1 MRRHYA
7 AACALLLAFCGA
19 VGAAPTSFADDT
31 PPPAP
36 TTTAPEPELDIGD
49 FLLGEI
55 TKYRRETWRWEQ
67 LMRVH
72 RTPASSVAERSN
84 DREQRLLILNS
95 WKRKAAK
102 RRRQAS
108 HPPRLQAWLC
118 IHRYERHPGMGWAT
132 ATGNGFYGGLQM
144 DISFQRT
151 YGAELLRRKGTANRW
166 TAIEQMWVAERAY
179 RSGRGFY
186 PWPNT
191 ARACGL
197 I

>member
-7 AACALLLAFCGA
+7 MACALLLALCAA
-19 VGAAPTSFADDT
+19 VGAPKSFADDT
-31 PPPAP
+31 TLPAP
-36 TTTAPEPELDIGD
+36 TTAPEPEIDIGD

-55 TKYRRETWRWEQ
+55 NKYRRETWRWEQ
-67 LMRVH
+67 LMRI
-72 RTPASSVAERSN
+72 RRSPASSVAERSN

-108 HPPRLQAWLC
+108 NPPRLQAWLC
-118 IHRYERHPGMGWAT
+118 IHRYERHPAMGWAT
-132 ATGNGFYGGLQM
+132 YTGNGFYGGLQM
-144 DISFQRT
+144 DISFQRA
-151 YGAELLRRKGTANRW
+151 YGLELLRRKGTANRW
-166 TAIEQMWVAERAY
+166 TAIEQIWVAERAY
-179 RSGRGFY
+179 RSGRGFW

>member
-7 AACALLLAFCGA
+7 VACALLLALCAA
-19 VGAAPTSFADDT
+19 VGAPKSFADDT
-31 PPPAP
+31 TPPAP
-36 TTTAPEPELDIGD
+36 TTAPEPEIDIGD

-55 TKYRRETWRWEQ
+55 NKYRRETWRWEQ
-67 LMRVH
+67 LMRI
-72 RTPASSVAERSN
+72 RRSPASSVAERSN

-108 HPPRLQAWLC
+108 NPPRLQAWLC

-132 ATGNGFYGGLQM
+132 YTGNGFYGGLQM
-144 DISFQRT
+144 DISFQRA
-151 YGAELLRRKGTANRW
+151 YGLELLRRKGTANRW
-166 TAIEQMWVAERAY
+166 TAIEQIWVAERAY
-179 RSGRGFY
+179 RSGRGFW